1 MNAKA
6 YSGSRVLRRVVRGL
20 LPSMYRRRHLLPR
33 CPDSLRHSH
42 ATWLL
47 KNGVDLHTVKN
58 RLGHASI
65 TTTELYLHR
74 INAEDTSSSNI
85 MKGLLQ

>member
-1 MNAKA
+1 M
-6 YSGSRVLRRVVRGL
+6 RPPRQRRL
-20 LPSMYRRRHLLPR
+20 ALPAPL
-33 CPDSLRHSH
+33 H

-47 KNGVDLHTVKN
+47 KNGVDLHTVKE

-74 INAEDTSSSNI
+74 INAEDQTATNI